1 MNHGEGAERRMVE
14 YAVAGEEHLG
24 RGPVLVLL
32 HGRGADE
39 HDLLGLRPY
48 LPADWATVAPRAP
61 FPAEPWGYGGG
72 WAWYRYEGE
81 DRPEPTSFEVSL
93 RSVATL
99 LRDLEAERGVEH
111 ERVVLG
117 GFSQG
122 GTVSLGYAL
131 ATAAGLLDDDA
142 PRVRRVVNLSGF
154 LADHPA
160 TPVTP
165 QTVAG
170 TRFFWGHGTADP
182 SIPFSMAE
190 TGRAALYAADADLV
204 SRDYPIGHWIE
215 AGEMADVVGWVQEAR
230 QSA

>member
-1 MNHGEGAERRMVE
+1 MVD

-24 RGPVLVLL
+24 HGTVLVLL

-39 HDLLGLRPY
+39 RDLLGLRPY
-48 LPADWATVAPRAP
+48 LPEDWAIVAPRAP
-61 FPAEPWGYGGG
+61 FPGAPWGYGGG
-72 WAWYRYEGE
+72 WAWYRYLGE
-81 DRPEPTSFEVSL
+81 NRPEPTSFEVSL

-99 LRDLEAERGVEH
+99 LRDLEAQRGVTPD
-111 ERVVLG
+111 RVALG

-122 GTVSLGYAL
+122 GTVSVGYAL
-131 ATAAGLLDDDA
+131 ATAANLLDDDA
-142 PRVRRVVNLSGF
+142 PRVPHVVNLSGF

-160 TPVTP
+160 TSVTP

-190 TGRAALYAADADLV
+190 AGRAALHAANADLV
-204 SRDYPIGHWIE
+204 TRDYPIGHWIE
-215 AGEMADVVGWVQEAR
+215 AGEMADVVAWLQEAR